1 MANGQTF
8 YLLNELAGWRELAP
22 PAGIALGETLS
33 LQPLPGDANPLA
45 DAQGGFSGLALPS
58 ALALDRTGRIYV
70 LDGEQIWRYD
80 PCVACFEALAHIG
93 GKGCQPRRFERPS
106 GIAIS
111 CRDDLYIAE
120 RGNRRVQVFAIK
132 GLALRQIWGPLRVVQ
147 AESGWKVQP
156 VQAEQAAATDCL
168 PPAEATYPSG
178 TWEPAD
184 IAITPDRRAFVSD
197 RLNGLVHV
205 FDARGRWKA
214 AWDGQDENGV
224 GLASPT
230 HLALDQR
237 GYLYIVQEGLPDVVI
252 LDENGKFAGRVQQ
265 PSQVEVHFIPGAIG
279 FDPQGRLHLLDA
291 RTGCV
296 WVYDESQSGACACRL
311 PRANPC
317 AIAFDGD
324 GCVLLADKLAGLV
337 YSLQPGVAY
346 PAEGVFIA
354 GPLDS
359 ERFRCQWHRV
369 KMQARVDPGTSIQVE
384 TFTSEAPKAAVEVQ
398 LLPDN
403 RWATQQ
409 VNGQPGEGEWDC
421 LVRSQPGRYLWLR
434 LTLRGDGRHTPQIGS
449 LQIEYPRNSSL
460 RHLPAVFRQDAA
472 SADFL
477 ERYLSLMDKDWEGL
491 GASIDHIDWYFDPN
505 ATPLDFL
512 AWLASWL
519 GLALEQSWPEARRRK
534 LVEQAHRLY
543 ALRGTPAGLRLH
555 VAIYTG
561 VEPQILEH
569 FKLRRWLVLS
579 QARLGEA
586 SVLWGADVVDR
597 LQLGVNASVGD
608 FKLQD
613 TGDPQRD
620 PFHVYAHQFSLY
632 IILPGAD
639 EAQVRTLERIVELS
653 KPAHSQGNIVL
664 VEPRLRIGRQSIVG
678 VNTVVGCYP
687 AGVTTGES
695 RLGEGTLLSPSAD
708 EALPP
713 RARVGKSTRL
723 GSGTAID

>member
-8 YLLNELAGWRELAP
+8 YLLNALAGWRELVP
-22 PAGIALGETLS
+22 PAGIALGEALS
-33 LQPLPGDANPLA
+33 LQPLPGDAHPLA
-45 DAQGGFSGLALPS
+45 DAQGGFGGLALPS
-58 ALALDRTGRIYV
+58 ALALDCAGRIYV

-80 PCVACFEALAHIG
+80 PCVACFELLAHIG
-93 GKGCQPRRFERPS
+93 GKGCQPRRFERPA
-106 GIAIS
+106 GMAIS

-120 RGNRRVQVFAIK
+120 GGNRRVQVFALK
-132 GLALRQIWGPLRVVQ
+132 GLALRQIWGPLQ
-147 AESGWKVQP
+147 AIHGEAGWKVKP
-156 VQAEQAAATDCL
+156 VQAEQASAADCL
-168 PPAEATYPSG
+168 PPAEAVYPPG

-184 IAITPDRRAFVSD
+184 IAVAPDRRAFVSD
-197 RLNGLVHV
+197 RANGLVHV

-224 GLASPT
+224 GLVSPT
-230 HLALDQR
+230 HLALDGR
-237 GYLYIVQEGLPDVVI
+237 GYLYIVQEGLPEVVV
-252 LDENGKFAGRVQQ
+252 LDESGKFAGRVQQ
-265 PSQVEVHFIPGAIG
+265 PLEVEAHFTPGAIG

-296 WVYDESQSGACACRL
+296 WVYDESQSRACACRL
-311 PRANPC
+311 PKADPC
-317 AIAFDGD
+317 AITFDSN
-324 GCVLLADKLAGLV
+324 GCLLLADKLAGLV
-337 YSLQPGVAY
+337 YTLQPAAAY
-346 PAEGVFIA
+346 APEGVFIA

-369 KMQARVDPGTSIQVE
+369 RMQAQVEPGTSIQVE
-384 TFTSEAPKAAVEVQ
+384 TFASEAPKAAVEVQ

-434 LTLRGDGRHTPQIGS
+434 LTLRGDGKHTPRIDA
-449 LQIEYPRNSSL
+449 LRIEYPRNSSL

-477 ERYLSLMDKDWEGL
+477 ERYLSLMDNAWDRL
-491 GASIDHIDWYFDPN
+491 GETIDHIDGYFDPN

-512 AWLASWL
+512 TWLASWL
-519 GLALEQSWPEARRRK
+519 GLALEQSWPEDRRRK

-561 VEPQILEH
+561 VEPQIMEH

-586 SVLWGADVVDR
+586 
-597 LQLGVNASVGD
+597 LGLVGRRR
-608 FKLQD
+608 
-613 TGDPQRD
+613 G
-620 PFHVYAHQFSLY
+620 
-632 IILPGAD
+632 
-639 EAQVRTLERIVELS
+639 
-653 KPAHSQGNIVL
+653 
-664 VEPRLRIGRQSIVG
+664 
-678 VNTVVGCYP
+678 
-687 AGVTTGES
+687 
-695 RLGEGTLLSPSAD
+695 
-708 EALPP
+708 
-713 RARVGKSTRL
+713 
-723 GSGTAID
+723 